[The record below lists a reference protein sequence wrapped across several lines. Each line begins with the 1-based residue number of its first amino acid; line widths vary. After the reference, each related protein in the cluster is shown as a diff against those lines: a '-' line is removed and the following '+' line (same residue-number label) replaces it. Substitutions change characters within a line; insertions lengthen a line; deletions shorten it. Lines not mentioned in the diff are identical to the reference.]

1 MLVFVTISS
10 VDLDSYGSDFSDC
23 RLHKTPEKALAYVY
37 SKLREL
43 QQHYPQMVITAY
55 DERGSVLHIDDVGIH
70 LESWSPIEIKLQS
83 PRAPCA
89 LTRFRVIPRL
99 V

>member
-37 SKLREL
+37 SKGH
-43 QQHYPQMVITAY
+43 Q
-55 DERGSVLHIDDVGIH
+55 
-70 LESWSPIEIKLQS
+70 
-83 PRAPCA
+83 
-89 LTRFRVIPRL
+89 
-99 V
+99 